1 MIKIFLERLKKD
13 FSLQKLLVS
22 EMSLHPF
29 KFSEKSR
36 MKAAF
41 ESNKN
46 IFPFVSKN
54 EKITQDFFQE

>member
-22 EMSLHPF
+22 KMSLHPF
-29 KFSEKSR
+29 KISEKSR
-36 MKAAF
+36 IEAAF

-46 IFPFVSKN
+46 IFPFVGKRIDS
-54 EKITQDFFQE
+54 